1 MIDFNGFNL
10 HELRAIAA
18 VLNELTDEM
27 ISYDGP
33 WYEIAFKECALAR
46 VYERNAEKQFIKEQA
61 PAAADPPAPP
71 DMFGWVGDA
80 LDDLCAA
87 GEVLGADE

>member
-10 HELRAIAA
+10 HEIRAIAA
-18 VLNELTDEM
+18 VLDELTDEM

-33 WYEIAFKECALAR
+33 WYEIAFMEYARAR

-61 PAAADPPAPP
+61 PADPAPVL